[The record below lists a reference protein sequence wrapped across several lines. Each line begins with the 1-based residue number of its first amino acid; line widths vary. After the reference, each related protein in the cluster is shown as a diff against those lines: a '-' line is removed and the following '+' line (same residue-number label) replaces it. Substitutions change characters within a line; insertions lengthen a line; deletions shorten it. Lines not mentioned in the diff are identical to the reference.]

1 MRIGRDR
8 SRGIGSEQLRQFDEA
23 MEGLVAALLTHL
35 GLQRF
40 LSTCHQLWTT
50 SSAFVA
56 FCPAADDLVIILTDD
71 TEEEDIDLVR
81 IPLTNDVLDDLEQTL
96 LPLIRKQR
104 DARVAGQMAIDSF
117 REAQLLVVARAV
129 ANGLE
134 DADDLPSLDAPDTT
148 EFDRA
153 TEAVLDELRSL
164 VERYPHAD

>member
-8 SRGIGSEQLRQFDEA
+8 SRGISPEQVRQLDEA
-23 MEGLVAALLTHL
+23 MNDLVDELLEHV

-40 LSTCHQLWTT
+40 LSRCHKLWTG

-56 FCPAADDLVIILTDD
+56 FCPAVDDLVIILSGD

-81 IPLTNDVLDDLEQTL
+81 IPLTNDVLDDLEKTL

-104 DARVAGQMAIDSF
+104 DARVASQMNLDSVY
-117 REAQLLVVARAV
+117 EAQLFIVARSV

-134 DADDLPSLDAPDTT
+134 NEDDLPQLDEPDTT
-148 EFDRA
+148 EFDQA
-153 TEAVLDELRSL
+153 TEAVLRELRSL